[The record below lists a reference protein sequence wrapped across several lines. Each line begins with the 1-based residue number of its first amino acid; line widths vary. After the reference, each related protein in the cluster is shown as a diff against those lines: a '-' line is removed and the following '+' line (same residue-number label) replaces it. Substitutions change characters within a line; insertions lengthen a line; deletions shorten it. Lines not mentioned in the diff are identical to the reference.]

1 MGGHGGCG
9 LRLDVV
15 PVARFAD
22 RSGSKLRCERVRAR
36 AGVRAAR
43 NRKPGT
49 ERETDWHLRRCTA
62 SAIGVPVQS
71 RHPSQH
77 PSQHHS
83 RKFLGQRVRGIE
95 SMGGRKGFNIWGDE
109 RASIYSNIDGSRDDE
124 PFAVLYVRRIAI
136 GRCCHV
142 ESTGSGGVRRGC
154 CGGLALGIRARVRR
168 VAAPVRGCGRRV
180 AVGRVRKGCGL
191 RPRARFLRLET
202 SDPSTR
208 LRPSRRGHGRG
219 LDGSVQASSLKR
231 PPAPPRAG
239 PRPAVPSRAAPACRG
254 SGSARR
260 SGQRAA
266 AAAGAGHGSWRRG
279 YIL

>member
-142 ESTGSGGVRRGC
+142 ESTGSGGDWRGC

-191 RPRARFLRLET
+191 RPRAQFLRLET

-208 LRPSRRGHGRG
+208 LRPSRRG

-239 PRPAVPSRAAPACRG
+239 PRPAVPSRAAPARRG

>member
-191 RPRARFLRLET
+191 RPRARFLRLDQ

-208 LRPSRRGHGRG
+208 LAR
-219 LDGSVQASSLKR
+219 LR
-231 PPAPPRAG
+231 PPA
-239 PRPAVPSRAAPACRG
+239 
-254 SGSARR
+254 
-260 SGQRAA
+260 AA
-266 AAAGAGHGSWRRG
+266 A
-279 YIL
+279 